1 MEHKSR
7 KMNNLIKNIFSLK
20 TDKLLLNLLVVI
32 IVPFILISFFNN
44 PATDDFYLAN
54 LSMKYG
60 LYDVHFWHY
69 NNWSGRYFSNGILF
83 FSPLYFDNFYFY
95 KLIPIALLLLFVFAV
110 KYFISTVFY
119 SISNSKKWAIS
130 SLIIVLYF
138 IQVPEVCSAFYWLP
152 AAMTYQFGVT
162 LTLLFIS
169 FYLKFK
175 ASNNY
180 FYLLLSLLFVV
191 FSMGCNEVVTI
202 LNSALIGSYFLY
214 QLWSTKKI
222 DLNLLIVV
230 AIAAGFASLEL
241 FAPGN
246 STRNETIATEGKF
259 NILNSLFKSIVH
271 TVLLFLKWMPILLVF
286 VLFYSKNIY
295 KLMNENYLKFLNPKW
310 AFLILFSILFLSLF
324 PSFYIQNNII
334 ADRALNSIYFY
345 FIIFGLYTILCLM
358 KFAKDKYNFKIQ
370 LNKSI
375 KTALTLIVV
384 FITFS
389 DSPITNAYED
399 LINGKAYSYNNQMKN
414 RFELIKNSTKKD
426 VVVPAL
432 TKKPETIH
440 KDIIMGLTNDLKN
453 WKNQDISEYYSK
465 SVVVEPSETEFTE

>member
-1 MEHKSR
+1 
-7 KMNNLIKNIFSLK
+7 MNNLIKNIFSLK

-54 LSMKYG
+54 LSIKYG

-130 SLIIVLYF
+130 SLIIILYF

-175 ASNNY
+175 STNNY
-180 FYLLLSLLFVV
+180 LYLILSLLFVV
-191 FSMGCNEVVTI
+191 FSMGCNEIVTM
-202 LNSALIGSYFLY
+202 LNSLMIGIYFLY
-214 QLWSTKKI
+214 QLYTAKKI
-222 DLNLLIVV
+222 DYALLIVV
-230 AIAAGFASLEL
+230 IFAVFFASLEL

-246 STRNETIATEGKF
+246 SARSETIVEKHNLIYSLSKSSIHSVLF
-259 NILNSLFKSIVH
+259 ILKWLPL
-271 TVLLFLKWMPILLVF
+271 VLLL
-286 VLFYSKNIY
+286 VLFYSKKINSLIKDNFI
-295 KLMNENYLKFLNPKW
+295 KLTHPKW
-310 AFLILFSILFLSLF
+310 AFLVMILLLFISLF
-324 PSFYIQNNII
+324 PSFYMQNNMI
-334 ADRALNSIYFY
+334 ADRSLNSIYFY

-453 WKNQDISEYYSK
+453 WKNQDISEYYGK